1 MANDIFLFYKDE
13 LTFKKKFFRLMN
25 LLISKQSESREESF
39 LLLTIFY
46 LQILSSFFSEQLGVF
61 SSSNGKSD
69 NILIFIGKAIRLKGL
84 FENYYEYLILI
95 KYALFILIILEILH
109 FLLSCFSV
117 SRISYYSYNNMII
130 NYYIKIFIY
139 VLYNIIYDICF
150 SSFCLGNKNDN
161 TNYNFVKCSSQNNI
175 SSIILIIVFIIIN
188 ICIYVFINIYYSD
201 SFFLSSS
208 YFAKMSCNYDTYWGF
223 NCMIISLLLNQIDFF
238 TKEVFFLYNFV
249 ISILLFIYFINHYL
263 YYDKYISIYT
273 GIFHSLYVWT
283 GAYCLV
289 FNYISFNEKG
299 IVYFLTSIIICFFY
313 FNIKNRIENNIF
325 LDTSLFQIE
334 NKYYILFF
342 FRRIIDIINN
352 MEENNK
358 DKAFL
363 SGIIRMHE
371 VECPN
376 NDCLTKMKNL
386 NIYLP
391 LSKKWND
398 SSKKRIEDE
407 VFLKYFIVDF
417 MTYITSIQDCSVD
430 IYLNLSLYYLKVI
443 GNYCQ
448 SIYYF
453 KKSTEL
459 NFTLRDEYSFTRLG
473 LIISTVLIE
482 KLKPSNEQCPELE
495 NLDVS
500 MYYKYDELSQNF
512 LNEIN
517 NDVNL
522 TLEFWKAFRIPLK
535 EPNKKF
541 DFNKIFEL
549 TDEISKTKKNV
560 EIMWNKLIQI
570 YDGVNDFFELYV
582 EYVEQINDDD
592 LKKRDL
598 ESLRRKNENF
608 GEVINGN
615 FNSILF
621 NKDTGIIIANGD
633 KGNEGTIELSNNEI
647 ENIFRYKSYD
657 LKGKNLTKLMP
668 KLFEINHSKYME
680 NYFKIGEKKLIDK
693 NNFKSFGKDKNNS
706 IIKIR
711 LAIKLFPILNDKVY
725 FIGLILKE
733 NIDDIILLDEKFNIQ
748 GMSLKLMKILNI
760 NNENLFQQNEIPL
773 YVICKK
779 FVNFYTIFLKD
790 KKKGDNEKQ
799 AQSNREDVKQ
809 KESNEKQDIHEN
821 IEINENVELEYELKL
836 PQFLI
841 EFSERSDKKNTSPMQ
856 IISAQTE
863 SEAPNEIIEEYDEND
878 LLVEDK
884 RNNNLDKD
892 KSKKNRPTPIPTPN
906 PTPMGQTPI
915 NISESNEGESNICN
929 LEEKFKL
936 NKQSEEEKIFNSK
949 IEQYKTLFNEEK
961 FESLEQLINKCNNNS
976 SSVEKFNFSF
986 NKKAYGDKQVLYIVR
1001 CIDNKNDMGKSE
1013 EESIVD
1019 LDPKLAK
1026 YKKEKTESIKPLF
1039 ELLEEEKREVLELPE
1054 NFIKLS
1060 TENKKFQKLLQLCK
1074 DDINA
1079 MSKAYGQ
1086 KQDEVLEDEN
1096 SSQSSQS
1103 SFDSGL
1109 VKKNRIEEIRSNLL
1123 SNISSFYTLKYIKLV
1138 MTFIGI
1144 FTVTFSVVYLLF
1156 FTSLYS
1162 NLKKTSSL
1170 NVSLFQTTLWTT
1182 EIINIFICLRTL
1194 YLKEIID
1201 PIIHQDN
1208 PSYFFNDYLTNGT
1221 NISYYYEEIVKK
1233 GYNLYDRLS
1242 DLISDIEMEIPN
1254 YLTDAE
1260 LRALYWNRMNISY
1273 MNTNYFK
1280 YSKRIDNESFPMAIS
1295 QLLSN
1300 SITYLESDTFK
1311 SIRQE
1316 AKTTFESIKYS
1327 NLMFFNYMTHLIIE
1341 NGYDNILHNQFNKLL
1356 TIPNILKNFNS
1367 SKISNIIGLVCIYGA
1382 IIIILYL
1389 LYSFLIHLTNK
1400 SMIDGMEKVTKIEI
1414 DKIEE
1419 IIKQI
1424 KIFNNNLKK
1433 FRERDNSTDE
1443 NKDKGD
1449 ITDNENKN
1457 IEETKINLT
1466 ESDRNKLNQQLVNS
1480 NGFNSDFNKYIP
1492 LNILNYTHFH
1502 SLIMFLIIAIC
1513 LIPIF
1518 VYSISMVNNTN
1529 QLFYVQNYVYGR
1541 LISSTTNMIEIKLF
1555 ISECNNKTYLDFTRL
1570 VDMNLI
1576 QEVIKGADLFPK
1588 VEDFYYM
1595 KFLLDACLAGIND
1608 TKSEEFSYCR
1618 QDPLMISANNTD
1630 NILKLIDDL
1639 IDSIIKEN
1647 EMNKDYKR
1655 NLYNTSIFRQIEYMH
1670 YKYVF
1675 DVGDNLED
1683 AVITGLNTY
1692 LFQKKIFI
1700 IIFIGLLGLVISFY
1714 CVVFGFIL
1722 INGLVHHLS
1731 VSRCIMKIIPTS
1743 VIISTQEL
1751 ETWIENR
1758 Y

>member
-1 MANDIFLFYKDE
+1 MAKDIFLFYKDE
-13 LTFKKKFFRLMN
+13 LSFKNKFYRLMN
-25 LLISKQSESREESF
+25 LLILKQSESRGESF

-69 NILIFIGKAIRLKGL
+69 NILIFIGKVIRLKGL
-84 FENYYEYLILI
+84 FEKYYDSIIMI
-95 KYALFILIILEILH
+95 KYIIFMLIIIEILH
-109 FLLSCFSV
+109 FLLSCSCI
-117 SRISYYSYNNMII
+117 SRTSYYSYNNMII

-150 SSFCLGNKNDN
+150 SGFCLGNKEYNK
-161 TNYNFVKCSSQNNI
+161 NYNLLKCSSQKSI
-175 SSIILIIVFIIIN
+175 SSFLLILLFIIIN
-188 ICIYVFINIYYSD
+188 ICAYIFINIYYTD

-208 YFAKMSCNYDTYWGF
+208 YFAKMTCNYDTYWGF
-223 NCMIISLLLNQIDFF
+223 NCMIISLLLNQIDFL
-238 TKEVFFLYNFV
+238 TKEVFFLYNLLV
-249 ISILLFIYFINHYL
+249 SILLFKYFINHYL
-263 YYDKYISIYT
+263 YYDKYISIYS
-273 GIFHSLYVWT
+273 GIFHLLYVWT
-283 GAYCLV
+283 SAFCLI

-299 IVYFLTSIIICFFY
+299 IVYLITSIILCFFY
-313 FNIKNRIENNIF
+313 FNIKNRIESNIF
-325 LDTSLFQIE
+325 LDTSLFQID
-334 NKYYILFF
+334 NGYYILFF

-352 MEENNK
+352 LEENNK
-358 DKAFL
+358 DKALL

-376 NDCLTKMKNL
+376 SDCLTRAKNL

-391 LSKKWND
+391 LTNKWND
-398 SSKKRIEDE
+398 SSKKPMEDE
-407 VFLKYFIVDF
+407 VFLKYFIVNL
-417 MTYITSIQDCSVD
+417 MTYITSIQNCTAD

-448 SIYYF
+448 AIYYY

-459 NFTLRDEYSFTRLG
+459 NFTLRDEYSYTRLG
-473 LIISTVLIE
+473 ILISTVLIE
-482 KLKPSNEQCPELE
+482 KLKPSNEQCTELE
-495 NLDVS
+495 NLDVT

-535 EPNKKF
+535 EPNAKF

-549 TDEISKTKKNV
+549 TDQISKTKKNV
-560 EIMWNKLIQI
+560 ENMWNKLIQI

-582 EYVEQINDDD
+582 EYVEEINDDD

-598 ESLRRKNENF
+598 ETLRRKNENF

-633 KGNEGTIELSNNEI
+633 KGSEGTIELSNNEI

-668 KLFEINHSKYME
+668 KLFGMHHSKYME
-680 NYFKIGEKKLIDK
+680 DYFKIGEKKLIDK

-733 NIDDIILLDEKFNIQ
+733 NIDDIILVDEKFNIQ

-760 NNENLFQQNEIPL
+760 SNENLFQHNEIPL
-773 YVICKK
+773 YVICRK

-790 KKKGDNEKQ
+790 KKKGDNERQ
-799 AQSNREDVKQ
+799 AQNNGEEIKQ
-809 KESNEKQDIHEN
+809 KESNEKQDILEN

-841 EFSERSDKKNTSPMQ
+841 EYSERSDKKNISPMQ

-863 SEAPNEIIEEYDEND
+863 SEVPNEIIEEYDEND

-884 RNNNLDKD
+884 KNNNIDNDVDDKN
-892 KSKKNRPTPIPTPN
+892 KNNTPTPSPTPN
-906 PTPMGQTPI
+906 PTPMGPTPI
-915 NISESNEGESNICN
+915 AISESNDGESNIVN
-929 LEEKFKL
+929 MDDKLQL
-936 NKQSEEEKIFNSK
+936 NKQSEEEKIFNAK
-949 IEQYKTLFNEEK
+949 IDQYKTLFNEEK
-961 FESLEQLINKCNNNS
+961 FESLEKLINKCNSNS
-976 SSVEKFNFSF
+976 SSVEYKFSF
-986 NKKAYGDKQVLYIVR
+986 SFSKKVYGNKQVLYIVR
-1001 CIDNKNDMGKSE
+1001 CIDNKNDIGKSQ

-1019 LDPKLAK
+1019 LDPKLAI

-1039 ELLEEEKREVLELPE
+1039 ELLEEEKNEVIALPE

-1060 TENKKFQKLLQLCK
+1060 AENKKFQKLLQLCK

-1162 NLKKTSSL
+1162 NLKQTSKL
-1170 NVSLFQTTLWTT
+1170 NISLFQTTLWTT

-1201 PIIHQDN
+1201 PIIHPEY
-1208 PSYFFNDYLTNGT
+1208 PSYFFNDYLTNGS
-1221 NISYYYEEIVKK
+1221 NLSYYYEESVKIA
-1233 GYNLYDRLS
+1233 YNLYDRLS
-1242 DLISDIEMEIPN
+1242 DLNSDIEMDIPN

-1273 MNTNYFK
+1273 NDLKYLK

-1300 SITYLESDTFK
+1300 SITYLESNTFK
-1311 SIRQE
+1311 SISGE
-1316 AKTTFESIKYS
+1316 ARSNFKNNLDS
-1327 NLMFFNYMTHLIIE
+1327 NLMYFNYMTYLIIE
-1341 NGYDNILHNQFNKLL
+1341 NGYDNILHNQFYKLL

-1367 SKISNIIGLVCIYGA
+1367 SKIANIIVLVCVYGS
-1382 IIIILYL
+1382 IIIILYFF
-1389 LYSFLIHLTNK
+1389 YSFLIHLTNK
-1400 SMIDGMEKVTKIEI
+1400 SMIDGMEKVTKIKL

-1419 IIKQI
+1419 IIKRI

-1433 FRERDNSTDE
+1433 FREKDSNADE
-1443 NKDKGD
+1443 NKEKVDLTEEEDK
-1449 ITDNENKN
+1449 NL
-1457 IEETKINLT
+1457 EESKINSN
-1466 ESDRNKLNQQLVNS
+1466 EKLVNS
-1480 NGFNSDFNKYIP
+1480 SGFNVDFNKYIP

-1518 VYSISMVNNTN
+1518 VYSISIVNSTN
-1529 QLFYVQNYVYGR
+1529 QLFYVQNHVYGK
-1541 LISSTTNMIEIKLF
+1541 LISSNANMIEIKLF
-1555 ISECNNKTYLDFTRL
+1555 ISECDNKTNLDFTRL
-1570 VDMNLI
+1570 VDMSLI
-1576 QEVIKGADLFPK
+1576 EEVIYGVELFPK

-1595 KFLLDACLAGIND
+1595 KFLQDVCLAGIND
-1608 TKSEEFSYCR
+1608 TESEKFLYCR
-1618 QDPLMISANNTD
+1618 NDPLMISANNTD
-1630 NILKLIDDL
+1630 NVLRLIDDL
-1639 IDSIIKEN
+1639 IDSIIKEDG
-1647 EMNKDYKR
+1647 MNKDYKR
-1655 NLYNTSIFRQIEYMH
+1655 NLYNTSLFRQIEYMH
-1670 YKYVF
+1670 YIYVF

-1683 AVITGLNTY
+1683 ALTNGLNSY

-1700 IIFIGLLGLVISFY
+1700 IIFNCLLGLVIAIY
-1714 CVVFGFIL
+1714 CVIFGFIL
-1722 INGLVHHLS
+1722 VRGLVHHLS

-1743 VIISTQEL
+1743 VIISTPEL

>member
-1 MANDIFLFYKDE
+1 MAKDIFLFYKDE
-13 LTFKKKFFRLMN
+13 LSFKNKFFRLMN
-25 LLISKQSESREESF
+25 LLISKQSESRAESF

-46 LQILSSFFSEQLGVF
+46 LQIISSFFSEQLGVF

-69 NILIFIGKAIRLKGL
+69 NILIFIGKVIRLKGL
-84 FENYYEYLILI
+84 FENYYEYIIMI
-95 KYALFILIILEILH
+95 KYAIFIIILLEIFH
-109 FLLSCFSV
+109 FILSCFCI
-117 SRISYYSYNNMII
+117 SRKSYYSYNNMII

-139 VLYNIIYDICF
+139 ILYNIIYDICF
-150 SSFCLGNKNDN
+150 SGFCLGNKEYNK
-161 TNYNFVKCSSQNNI
+161 NYNSIKCSSQKSI
-175 SSIILIIVFIIIN
+175 SSFILILIFILIN
-188 ICIYVFINIYYSD
+188 IFAYIFANIYYSD

-208 YFAKMSCNYDTYWGF
+208 YFAKMTCNYDTYWGF
-223 NCMIISLLLNQIDFF
+223 NCMIISLLLNQLDFL
-238 TKEVFFLYNFV
+238 TKEVFFLYNMFV
-249 ISILLFIYFINHYL
+249 SILLFRYFVTHYL
-263 YYDKYISIYT
+263 YYDKYINIYA
-273 GIFHSLYVWT
+273 GIFHLLYVWT
-283 GAYCLV
+283 NSYCLI
-289 FNYISFNEKG
+289 FNYISFKEKG
-299 IVYFLTSIIICFFY
+299 IVYLLTSIIICFFY
-313 FNIKNRIENNIF
+313 FSIKNRIENSIF
-325 LDTSLFQIE
+325 LDTSLYQIE

-352 MEENNK
+352 LEENNK
-358 DKAFL
+358 DKALL

-371 VECPN
+371 IECPN
-376 NDCLTKMKNL
+376 NDCLTKAKNL

-407 VFLKYFIVDF
+407 VFLKYFIVSI
-417 MTYITSIQDCSVD
+417 MTYLASIQDCSVD

-448 SIYYF
+448 AIYYF

-473 LIISTVLIE
+473 IMISTVLIE
-482 KLKPSNEQCPELE
+482 KLKPSNEQCSELE

-522 TLEFWKAFRIPLK
+522 TLEFWKAFRVPLQ
-535 EPNKKF
+535 EPTKKF

-633 KGNEGTIELSNNEI
+633 KGNEGTIELSNNEV

-668 KLFEINHSKYME
+668 KLFADNHSKYME

-693 NNFKSFGKDKNNS
+693 NNFKSFGKDKFNS
-706 IIKIR
+706 IIKIK
-711 LAIKLFPILNDKVY
+711 LALKLFPILNDKVY
-725 FIGLILKE
+725 FISLIIKE

-760 NNENLFQQNEIPL
+760 SNENLFQNNEIPL
-773 YVICKK
+773 YVICRK

-790 KKKGDNEKQ
+790 KKRGDNEKQ
-799 AQSNREDVKQ
+799 AQSNRDDIKKE
-809 KESNEKQDIHEN
+809 ESNEKQDIHEN

-841 EFSERSDKKNTSPMQ
+841 EFSEKTDKKNISPMQ
-856 IISAQTE
+856 IISAHTE
-863 SEAPNEIIEEYDEND
+863 SEMPNEIIEEYDEND

-884 RNNNLDKD
+884 KTNIINKD
-892 KSKKNRPTPIPTPN
+892 EEKNKKNPISTTSPT

-915 NISESNEGESNICN
+915 TISESDGESNIVN
-929 LEEKFKL
+929 VEEKLKL
-936 NKQSEEEKIFNSK
+936 NKQSEEEKIFNTK
-949 IEQYKTLFNEEK
+949 IEQYKSLFNEEK
-961 FESLEQLINKCNNNS
+961 YESLEKLINKCNSNS
-976 SSVEKFNFSF
+976 SSVEYKFNFSF
-986 NKKAYGDKQVLYIVR
+986 NKKAYGNKQVMYIVR
-1001 CIDNKNDMGKSE
+1001 CIDNKNDIGKSQ

-1039 ELLEEEKREVLELPE
+1039 ELLEEEKKEIIELPE

-1060 TENKKFQKLLQLCK
+1060 SENKKFQKLLQLCK
-1074 DDINA
+1074 DDINV

-1144 FTVTFSVVYLLF
+1144 LTVTFSVVYLFF

-1162 NLKKTSSL
+1162 NLKKTSKL

-1194 YLKEIID
+1194 YLKEIVD
-1201 PIIHQDN
+1201 PLIHKDY
-1208 PSYFFNDYLTNGT
+1208 PSYFFNDYLTDGKNL
-1221 NISYYYEEIVKK
+1221 SYYYEESVKK
-1233 GYNLYDRLS
+1233 AYNLYDRLS
-1242 DLISDIEMEIPN
+1242 DLNSDIEMEIPN

-1273 MNTNYFK
+1273 NNPNYFK

-1300 SITYLESDTFK
+1300 SITYLESNTFK
-1311 SIRQE
+1311 SISE
-1316 AKTTFESIKYS
+1316 ETKTNFESNIYS
-1327 NLMFFNYMTHLIIE
+1327 NLMYFNYMTYLIIE

-1367 SKISNIIGLVCIYGA
+1367 SKIANIIGLVCVYGA
-1382 IIIILYL
+1382 IIIILYFF
-1389 LYSFLIHLTNK
+1389 YSFLIHLTNK
-1400 SMIDGMEKVTKIEI
+1400 SMIDGMEKVTKIKI

-1419 IIKQI
+1419 IIKKI

-1433 FRERDNSTDE
+1433 FREKDTSTEE
-1443 NKDKGD
+1443 NKEKGEGEED
-1449 ITDNENKN
+1449 NKN
-1457 IEETKINLT
+1457 AEEGKMN
-1466 ESDRNKLNQQLVNS
+1466 SNDKLVNS
-1480 NGFNSDFNKYIP
+1480 NGFNIDFNKYIP
-1492 LNILNYTHFH
+1492 LTILNYTHFH

-1518 VYSISMVNNTN
+1518 IYSINMVNSTN
-1529 QLFYVQNYVYGR
+1529 QLFFVQNQIYGQ
-1541 LISSTTNMIEIKLF
+1541 LISSSTNMLEIKLF
-1555 ISECNNKTYLDFTRL
+1555 ISECDNKTYLDFRRL
-1570 VDMNLI
+1570 VDMSLI
-1576 QEVIKGADLFPK
+1576 EQVIKGVELFPK

-1595 KFLLDACLAGIND
+1595 KFLQDVCLAGIND
-1608 TKSEEFSYCR
+1608 TESEKFAYCKE
-1618 QDPLMISANNTD
+1618 DPLMISANNTD
-1630 NILKLIDDL
+1630 NVMKLIDDL
-1639 IDSIIKEN
+1639 IDSIIKED
-1647 EMNKDYKR
+1647 EMNRDYKR
-1655 NLYNTSIFRQIEYMH
+1655 NLYNTSLFRQIEYMH

-1683 AVITGLNTY
+1683 AVTSGLNTY

-1700 IIFIGLLGLVISFY
+1700 IIFISLLGLVIAIY
-1714 CVVFGFIL
+1714 CVIFGFIL
-1722 INGLVHHLS
+1722 IRGLVHHLS

-1743 VIISTQEL
+1743 VIIGTQEL

>member
-1 MANDIFLFYKDE
+1 MAKDIFLFYKDE
-13 LTFKKKFFRLMN
+13 LSFKNKFFRLMN
-25 LLISKQSESREESF
+25 LLISKQSESRPESF

-46 LQILSSFFSEQLGVF
+46 LQIISSFFSEQLGVF
-61 SSSNGKSD
+61 SSSKGKSD
-69 NILIFIGKAIRLKGL
+69 HILIFIGKIIRLKGL
-84 FENYYEYLILI
+84 FENYYEYIVIL
-95 KYALFILIILEILH
+95 KNTLFILILLEIFH
-109 FLLSCFSV
+109 FLLSCFFI
-117 SRISYYSYNNMII
+117 SRKSYYSYNNMII

-150 SSFCLGNKNDN
+150 SGFCLGNKEDN
-161 TNYNFVKCSSQNNI
+161 KNYNFVKCSSQKNI
-175 SSIILIIVFIIIN
+175 LSIILIFAFIIIN
-188 ICIYVFINIYYSD
+188 ICTYIFTNIYYSD

-208 YFAKMSCNYDTYWGF
+208 YFAKMTCYYDTYWGF
-223 NCMIISLLLNQIDFF
+223 NCMIISLLLNQIDFL
-238 TKEVFFLYNFV
+238 TKEVFFLYNLLV
-249 ISILLFIYFINHYL
+249 SILLLRYFINHYL
-263 YYDKYISIYT
+263 YYDKYISIYA
-273 GIFHSLYVWT
+273 GIFHLLYVWT
-283 GAYCLV
+283 SVYCLI

-299 IVYFLTSIIICFFY
+299 FVYLLTSIIICFFY
-313 FNIKNRIENNIF
+313 FSIKNRIESSIL

-352 MEENNK
+352 LEENNK
-358 DKAFL
+358 DKALL
-363 SGIIRMHE
+363 SGIIHMHE
-371 VECPN
+371 MECPN
-376 NDCLTKMKNL
+376 NDCVIKYKNL
-386 NIYLP
+386 NTYLP
-391 LSKKWND
+391 LTKKWND
-398 SSKKRIEDE
+398 SSKKPIEDE
-407 VFLKYFIVDF
+407 VFLKNFIVNF
-417 MTYITSIQDCSVD
+417 MTYITSTQDCSVD

-448 SIYYF
+448 AIYYF

-459 NFTLRDEYSFTRLG
+459 NFTLRDEYSYTRLG
-473 LIISTVLIE
+473 ILISTALME
-482 KLKPSNEQCPELE
+482 KLKPTNEQCSELE
-495 NLDVS
+495 NLDVT

-535 EPNKKF
+535 EPNTKF

-549 TDEISKTKKNV
+549 TDQISKTKKNV
-560 EIMWNKLIQI
+560 ENMWNKLIQI

-633 KGNEGTIELSNNEI
+633 KGNEGTIELSNNEV

-668 KLFEINHSKYME
+668 KLFAINHSKYME
-680 NYFKIGEKKLIDK
+680 DYFKIGEKKLIDK
-693 NNFKSFGKDKNNS
+693 NNFKSYGKDKNNS

-711 LAIKLFPILNDKVY
+711 LALKLFPILNDKVY

-773 YVICKK
+773 YVICRK

-799 AQSNREDVKQ
+799 TQSNRDDVKKTEN
-809 KESNEKQDIHEN
+809 KENQDIHEN

-841 EFSERSDKKNTSPMQ
+841 EYSEKSDKKNISPMQ

-863 SEAPNEIIEEYDEND
+863 SEAPNEVIEEYDEND
-878 LLVEDK
+878 LLMEDK
-884 RNNNLDKD
+884 KNNNIDKD
-892 KSKKNRPTPIPTPN
+892 EDKNNTPTPN
-906 PTPMGQTPI
+906 PSPTPMGPTPI
-915 NISESNEGESNICN
+915 TISESNDEESNIVN
-929 LEEKFKL
+929 LEEKIKL
-936 NKQSEEEKIFNSK
+936 NKQSEEEKIFNTK
-949 IEQYKTLFNEEK
+949 IEQYKTLFNEEN
-961 FESLEQLINKCNNNS
+961 FESLEKLINKCNDNS
-976 SSVEKFNFSF
+976 SSVEYKFNFSF
-986 NKKAYGDKQVLYIVR
+986 NKKAYENKQVMYIVR
-1001 CIDNKNDMGKSE
+1001 CIDNKNDIGKSQ

-1026 YKKEKTESIKPLF
+1026 YKKEKSESIKPLF
-1039 ELLEEEKREVLELPE
+1039 ELLEEERKEVMELPE

-1060 TENKKFQKLLQLCK
+1060 LENKKFQKLLQLCK
-1074 DDINA
+1074 EDINM

-1086 KQDEVLEDEN
+1086 KPDEVLVDEN

-1144 FTVTFSVVYLLF
+1144 LTVTFSVVYLLF

-1162 NLKKTSSL
+1162 NLKKTSKL
-1170 NVSLFQTTLWTT
+1170 NISLFQTTLWTT

-1201 PIIHQDN
+1201 PIIHQEY
-1208 PSYFFNDYLTNGT
+1208 PSYFFNDYLTDGKNL
-1221 NISYYYEEIVKK
+1221 SYYYEESVKK
-1233 GYNLYDRLS
+1233 AYNLYDRLS
-1242 DLISDIEMEIPN
+1242 DLNSDIEMDIPN

-1273 MNTNYFK
+1273 MNPNYLK

-1300 SITYLESDTFK
+1300 SITYLESDIFK
-1311 SIRQE
+1311 AINE
-1316 AKTTFESIKYS
+1316 KTKTNFMKNLYS
-1327 NLMFFNYMTHLIIE
+1327 NLMYFNYMTFLVIE

-1367 SKISNIIGLVCIYGA
+1367 SKIANIIGLVCIYGA
-1382 IIIILYL
+1382 IIIILYFF
-1389 LYSFLIHLTNK
+1389 YSFLIHLTNK
-1400 SMIDGMEKVTKIEI
+1400 SMIDGMEKVTKIKI

-1419 IIKQI
+1419 IIKKI
-1424 KIFNNNLKK
+1424 KIFNNDLKK
-1433 FRERDNSTDE
+1433 FREKDTNTEE
-1443 NKDKGD
+1443 NKEKGD
-1449 ITDNENKN
+1449 ITEEENKN
-1457 IEETKINLT
+1457 PEESKIN
-1466 ESDRNKLNQQLVNS
+1466 SNDKLVNS
-1480 NGFNSDFNKYIP
+1480 NGFNIDFNKYIP

-1502 SLIMFLIIAIC
+1502 SLIIFLIIAIC

-1518 VYSISMVNNTN
+1518 IYSINMVNSTN
-1529 QLFYVQNYVYGR
+1529 QLFFVQNHIYGK
-1541 LISSTTNMIEIKLF
+1541 LISSTTNMLEIKLF
-1555 ISECNNKTYLDFTRL
+1555 ISEFNNKTYLDYRRL
-1570 VDMNLI
+1570 VDMSLI
-1576 QEVIKGADLFPK
+1576 EEVIKGVELFPK

-1595 KFLLDACLAGIND
+1595 KFLQDVCLAGINN
-1608 TKSEEFSYCR
+1608 TESEEFEYCR
-1618 QDPLMISANNTD
+1618 KDPLMISANNTD
-1630 NILKLIDDL
+1630 NVMKLIDDL
-1639 IDSIIKEN
+1639 IDSIIKED

-1683 AVITGLNTY
+1683 ALTNGLNTY

-1700 IIFIGLLGLVISFY
+1700 IIFTSLLGLVIAIY
-1714 CVVFGFIL
+1714 CVIFGFIL
-1722 INGLVHHLS
+1722 IRGLVHHLS

-1743 VIISTQEL
+1743 VIIATQEL